1 MRKNI
6 FVFAAMTFMAITI
19 TAIAA
24 YAQSPSKAADVMKEM
39 VNKYET
45 TDGVEC
51 IVASKGNGLGLIKM
65 MFNKEL
71 GKEFMK
77 GVNSITIIEYT
88 SASQATCTAINN
100 DLEQFQSILQE
111 FEINDKEASSE
122 NQLIRCF
129 ASAEDANTIADF
141 LMLLEDD
148 SSKMLIYMEG
158 KIVVEM

>member
-1 MRKNI
+1 
-6 FVFAAMTFMAITI
+6 MTFMAITI

-51 IVASKGNGLGLIKM
+51 IVATKGNGLELIKM

-71 GKEFMK
+71 GKGFMK
-77 GVNSITIIEYT
+77 GVNSITIIEYN
-88 SASQATCTAINN
+88 SASQATCTAIKN

-111 FEINDKEASSE
+111 FEM
-122 NQLIRCF
+122 
-129 ASAEDANTIADF
+129 
-141 LMLLEDD
+141 MLLEDD

>member
-51 IVASKGNGLGLIKM
+51 IVATKGNGLELIKM

-71 GKEFMK
+71 GKGFMK
-77 GVNSITIIEYT
+77 GVNSITIIEYN
-88 SASQATCTAINN
+88 SASQATCTAIKN

-122 NQLIRCF
+122 NKLIRCF
-129 ASAEDANTIADF
+129 ASAGDANTIADF